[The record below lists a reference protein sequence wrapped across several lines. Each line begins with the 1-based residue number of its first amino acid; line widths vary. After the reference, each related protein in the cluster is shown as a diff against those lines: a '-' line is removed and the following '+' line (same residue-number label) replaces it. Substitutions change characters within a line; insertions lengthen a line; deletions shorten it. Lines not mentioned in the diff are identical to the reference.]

1 MIEVSEK
8 TNKYLVNLNE
18 VMKLKDFVAK
28 VTKFDFDIDAKA
40 TNRDAIYD
48 AKSIMAL
55 FALDLS
61 KDIEI
66 IPHTNDVDK
75 LKIFEETIGEYISRN
90 QKVR

>member
-1 MIEVSEK
+1 MIEVNEK

-55 FALDLS
+55 FSLDLS
-61 KDIEI
+61 RDIEI
-66 IPHTNDVDK
+66 IPHTNDVNK
-75 LKIFEETIGEYISRN
+75 LNIFEDVIGEYISRN
-90 QKVR
+90 

>member
-1 MIEVSEK
+1 MIEVNEK

-75 LKIFEETIGEYISRN
+75 LKNFEETIGEYISRN
-90 QKVR
+90 

>member
-1 MIEVSEK
+1 MIEVNEK

-28 VTKFDFDIDAKA
+28 VTKFDFDVDAKA

-75 LKIFEETIGEYISRN
+75 LKIFEETIGEYISR
-90 QKVR
+90 K

>member
-1 MIEVSEK
+1 MIEVNEK

-28 VTKFDFDIDAKA
+28 VTKFDFDVDAKA

-55 FALDLS
+55 FVLDLS
-61 KDIEI
+61 RDIEI

-75 LKIFEETIGEYISRN
+75 LKIFEETIGEYISR
-90 QKVR
+90 K

>member
-28 VTKFDFDIDAKA
+28 VTKFDYDIDAKA

-66 IPHTNDVDK
+66 IPHTNDVNK
-75 LKIFEETIGEYISRN
+75 LRTFEETIGEYISRN
-90 QKVR
+90 

>member
-61 KDIEI
+61 RDIEI
-66 IPHTNDVDK
+66 IPHTNDVNR
-75 LKIFEETIGEYISRN
+75 LRTFEETIGEYISRN
-90 QKVR
+90 

>member
-28 VTKFDFDIDAKA
+28 VTKFDYDVDAKA

-61 KDIEI
+61 RDIEI
-66 IPHTNDVDK
+66 IPHTNDVNK
-75 LKIFEETIGEYISRN
+75 LRTFEETIGEYISRN
-90 QKVR
+90 

>member
-61 KDIEI
+61 RDIEI
-66 IPHTNDVDK
+66 IPHTNDVNK
-75 LKIFEETIGEYISRN
+75 LRTFEETIGEYISRN
-90 QKVR
+90 

>member
-61 KDIEI
+61 RDIEI

-75 LKIFEETIGEYISRN
+75 LKNFEETIREYISRN
-90 QKVR
+90 

>member
-1 MIEVSEK
+1 MIEVNEK

-28 VTKFDFDIDAKA
+28 ITKFDFDVDAK
-40 TNRDAIYD
+40 TINRDAIYD

-75 LKIFEETIGEYISRN
+75 LKTFEETIGEYISRN
-90 QKVR
+90 

>member
-1 MIEVSEK
+1 
-8 TNKYLVNLNE
+8 
-18 VMKLKDFVAK
+18 
-28 VTKFDFDIDAKA
+28 
-40 TNRDAIYD
+40 
-48 AKSIMAL
+48 MAL

-90 QKVR
+90 

>member
-1 MIEVSEK
+1 MIEVNEK

-90 QKVR
+90 

>member
-90 QKVR
+90 

>member
-1 MIEVSEK
+1 MIEVNEK

-75 LKIFEETIGEYISRN
+75 LKIFGETIGEYISRN
-90 QKVR
+90 

>member
-28 VTKFDFDIDAKA
+28 VTKFDYDVDAKA

-66 IPHTNDVDK
+66 IPHTNDVNK
-75 LKIFEETIGEYISRN
+75 LRTFEETIGEYISRN
-90 QKVR
+90 

>member
-1 MIEVSEK
+1 MIEASEK

-61 KDIEI
+61 RDIEI
-66 IPHTNDVDK
+66 IPHTNDVNR
-75 LKIFEETIGEYISRN
+75 LRTFEETIGEYISRN
-90 QKVR
+90 